1 MNKLKLNKAEIKTKL
16 ALIGAF
22 FKHIFVRIF
31 VLIKWMIFSGVS
43 GAVIGLVCIAFYQLM
58 HMAIRFREG
67 HDAIIFGLPFAGL
80 AIVWFYRILNDGNDR
95 GTNLILESIS
105 SGEKIPVKMTPLIFV
120 STIVTHLFGGSAG
133 REGAALQIGGSLGS
147 FFGGILKL
155 EDKDRKIFIMCGMA
169 AAFSALFGT
178 PVAAAVFAIEVISI
192 GTMNYAALVPC
203 AIASLT
209 SNYIAQRF
217 EVAGESFHIFS
228 ISGFSVVNAGN
239 AVLLAC
245 LCAGV
250 SVIFCILLHKSEQL
264 FRLIK
269 NPYIRIFVGGC
280 IIVALTYLLD
290 TRDYNGVN
298 MNVIWKAVRG
308 EVKGEAFIL
317 KMLFTAITLACG
329 YKGGEI
335 LPSLFIG
342 ATFGSFAGYIL
353 GLSPSLCSAIGMVS
367 VFCGVT
373 NCPLTSILL
382 SVEMFGTEG
391 LPYYFISIAISYM
404 LSGYY
409 SLYKTQRIVFS
420 KYSNE
425 IVDRETNH

>member
-1 MNKLKLNKAEIKTKL
+1 MDKIKS
-16 ALIGAF
+16 F
-22 FKHIFVRIF
+22 FKHIFKRIF
-31 VLIKWMIFSGVS
+31 ILIRWIFFSGLS
-43 GAVIGLVCIAFYQLM
+43 GGVIGLVCVAFYELM
-58 HMAIRFREG
+58 HLAIKFREG
-67 HDAIIFGLPFAGL
+67 HDIIIWGLPFAGL
-80 AIVWFYRILNDGNDR
+80 AIVWFYNLLKDGNDR

-105 SGEKIPVKMTPLIFV
+105 SGEKIPIKMLPLIFV

-133 REGAALQIGGSLGS
+133 REGAALQMGGSLGS
-147 FFGGILKL
+147 FLGGILRL
-155 EDKDRKIFIMCGMA
+155 DDKDRKIFIMCGMA

-178 PVAAAVFAIEVISI
+178 PVAAAIFSIEVISI

-209 SNYIAQRF
+209 SDYIADRF
-217 EVAGESFHIFS
+217 QLAEETFHIFS
-228 ISGFSVVNAGN
+228 ISEFNMVGAGN
-239 AVLLAC
+239 ALILAC

-250 SVIFCILLHKSEQL
+250 SVLFCILLHKSEDL

-308 EVKGEAFIL
+308 EVKYEAFVL
-317 KMLFTAITLACG
+317 KMLFTAVTLACG

-335 LPSLFIG
+335 LPSMFIG

-353 GLSPSLCSAIGMVS
+353 GLSPSLCAAIGMVS

-373 NCPLTSILL
+373 NCPVTSILL

-409 SLYKTQRIVFS
+409 SLYKTQKIVYS

-425 IVDRETNH
+425 VVDRGTHH

>member
-1 MNKLKLNKAEIKTKL
+1 MEKFT
-16 ALIGAF
+16 GF
-22 FKHIFVRIF
+22 FKHIFKRIYI
-31 VLIKWMIFSGVS
+31 LLKW
-43 GAVIGLVCIAFYQLM
+43 IAFSAISGCITGLICVAFYKLM
-58 HMAIRFREG
+58 HMAVRFREG
-67 HDAIIFGLPFAGL
+67 HGIIIWGLPFAGL
-80 AIVWFYRILNDGNDR
+80 LIVWLYNVMNDADDK
-95 GTNLILESIS
+95 GTNLILSSIS
-105 SGEKIPVKMTPLIFV
+105 SGEKVPIKMLPLIFV

-147 FFGGILKL
+147 FFGDKL
-155 EDKDRKIFIMCGMA
+155 RFDDKDRRIFIMCGMA

-178 PVAAAVFAIEVISI
+178 PVAAAIFSIEVISI

-203 AIASLT
+203 AISALT
-209 SNYIAQRF
+209 ADYVANLF
-217 EVAGESFHIFS
+217 DLAGENFHIFS
-228 ISGFSVVNAGN
+228 ISEFTVTGAGN
-239 AVLLAC
+239 ALLLAC

-250 SVIFCILLHKSEQL
+250 SVLFCIILHKSEQL

-269 NPYIRIFVGGC
+269 NPYLRIFTGGC
-280 IIVALTYLLD
+280 IIVALTLLLD
-290 TRDYNGVN
+290 TTDYNGVN
-298 MNVIWKAVRG
+298 MNVLWRAVRG
-308 EVKGEAFIL
+308 EVKYEAFFI
-317 KMLFTAITLACG
+317 KMIFTAITLACG

-373 NCPLTSILL
+373 NCPVTSILL

-391 LPYYFISIAISYM
+391 LPYYFIAIAISYM

-409 SLYKTQRIVFS
+409 SLYKTQKIVYS

-425 IVDRETNH
+425 IVDRDTHQ

>member
-1 MNKLKLNKAEIKTKL
+1 MEKLKAVFKQ
-16 ALIGAF
+16 IGAF
-22 FKHIFVRIF
+22 FRHIFKRIF
-31 VLIKWMIFSGVS
+31 ILIRWVFFSALS
-43 GAVIGLVCIAFYQLM
+43 GTVIGFVAVAFYLLM
-58 HMAIRFREG
+58 HEAVKFREG
-67 HDAIIFGLPFAGL
+67 HDLVILGLPFAGL
-80 AIVWFYRILNDGNDR
+80 VIVWLYKVLKSENDR
-95 GTNLILESIS
+95 GTNLIIGSIN
-105 SGEKIPVKMTPLIFV
+105 SGEKVPVKMTPLIFI
-120 STIVTHLFGGSAG
+120 STVVTHLFGGSAG

-147 FFGGILKL
+147 FLGELLHF
-155 EDKDRKIFIMCGMA
+155 EEKDRKMLIMCGMA

-178 PVAAAVFAIEVISI
+178 PVAAAIFAIEVINI

-209 SNYIAQRF
+209 ANYIANRF
-217 EVAGESFHIFS
+217 DLAAEKFHIFS
-228 ISGFSVVNAGN
+228 ISDFNVVGAGN
-239 AVLLAC
+239 ALLLAC

-250 SVIFCILLHKSEQL
+250 SVLFCIMLHKCEHI
-264 FRLIK
+264 FKKIK
-269 NPYIRIFVGGC
+269 NPYLRIFVGGC

-308 EVKGEAFIL
+308 EVKYEAFFV
-317 KMLFTAITLACG
+317 KMVFTAITLACG

-342 ATFGSFAGYIL
+342 ATFGSLAGYIL

-373 NCPLTSILL
+373 NCPVTSVLL

-409 SLYKTQRIVFS
+409 SLYKTQKIVFS

-425 IVDRETNH
+425 KVNKDTHK

>member
-1 MNKLKLNKAEIKTKL
+1 
-16 ALIGAF
+16 
-22 FKHIFVRIF
+22 
-31 VLIKWMIFSGVS
+31 
-43 GAVIGLVCIAFYQLM
+43 
-58 HMAIRFREG
+58 
-67 HDAIIFGLPFAGL
+67 
-80 AIVWFYRILNDGNDR
+80 
-95 GTNLILESIS
+95 
-105 SGEKIPVKMTPLIFV
+105 
-120 STIVTHLFGGSAG
+120 
-133 REGAALQIGGSLGS
+133 
-147 FFGGILKL
+147 
-155 EDKDRKIFIMCGMA
+155 
-169 AAFSALFGT
+169 
-178 PVAAAVFAIEVISI
+178 
-192 GTMNYAALVPC
+192 
-203 AIASLT
+203 
-209 SNYIAQRF
+209 
-217 EVAGESFHIFS
+217 
-228 ISGFSVVNAGN
+228 
-239 AVLLAC
+239 
-245 LCAGV
+245 
-250 SVIFCILLHKSEQL
+250 
-264 FRLIK
+264 
-269 NPYIRIFVGGC
+269 
-280 IIVALTYLLD
+280 
-290 TRDYNGVN
+290 

>member
-1 MNKLKLNKAEIKTKL
+1 MDKVKS
-16 ALIGAF
+16 F
-22 FKHIFVRIF
+22 FKHIFKRIF
-31 VLIKWMIFSGVS
+31 VLLRWILFSALAGVI
-43 GAVIGLVCIAFYQLM
+43 IGFVCVAFYELM

-67 HDAIIFGLPFAGL
+67 HDIIILGLPFAGL
-80 AIVWFYRILNDGNDR
+80 AIVWFYRLLNDGNDR
-95 GTNLILESIS
+95 GTNLVIESIN
-105 SGEKIPVKMTPLIFV
+105 SGEDVPLKMTPLIFV

-133 REGAALQIGGSLGS
+133 REGAALQIGGSLAS
-147 FFGGILKL
+147 FLGGILRL
-155 EDKDRKIFIMCGMA
+155 DEGDRKIFIMCGMA

-178 PVAAAVFAIEVISI
+178 PIAAAIFSIEVISI

-209 SNYIAQRF
+209 SDYIADRF
-217 EVAGESFHIFS
+217 QLAEETFHIFS
-228 ISGFSVVNAGN
+228 ISEFTVTGAGN
-239 AVLLAC
+239 ALLLAC
-245 LCAGV
+245 LCAGI
-250 SVIFCILLHKSEQL
+250 SVLFCILLHRCEAL

-269 NPYIRIFVGGC
+269 NPYLRIFIGGC

-308 EVKGEAFIL
+308 EVKPEAFAL

-367 VFCGVT
+367 VFCSVT
-373 NCPLTSILL
+373 NCPVTSILL

-409 SLYKTQRIVFS
+409 SLYKTQKIVYS

-425 IVDRETNH
+425 VVDRGTHH

>member
-1 MNKLKLNKAEIKTKL
+1 MDKIKS
-16 ALIGAF
+16 F
-22 FKHIFVRIF
+22 FKHIFNRIF
-31 VLIKWMIFSGVS
+31 ILIRWIFFSAAS
-43 GAVIGLVCIAFYQLM
+43 GAVIGLVCVAFYELM
-58 HMAIRFREG
+58 HIAIKFREG
-67 HDAIIFGLPFAGL
+67 HDFIIWGLPFAGL
-80 AIVWFYRILNDGNDR
+80 AIVWFYNLLNDGNDR

-105 SGEKIPVKMTPLIFV
+105 SGEKIPIKMLPLIFV

-147 FFGGILKL
+147 FFGGILRL
-155 EDKDRKIFIMCGMA
+155 DDRDRKIFIMCGMA

-178 PVAAAVFAIEVISI
+178 PVAAAIFSIEVISI

-209 SNYIAQRF
+209 SDYIADRF
-217 EVAGESFHIFS
+217 QLAEETFHIFS
-228 ISGFSVVNAGN
+228 ISEFNMTGAGN
-239 AVLLAC
+239 ALILAC

-250 SVIFCILLHKSEQL
+250 SVLFCILLHKSEEL

-269 NPYIRIFVGGC
+269 NPYIRIFAGGC

-308 EVKGEAFIL
+308 EVKYGAFAF
-317 KMLFTAITLACG
+317 KMLFTAVTLACG

-335 LPSLFIG
+335 LPSMFIG

-353 GLSPSLCSAIGMVS
+353 GLSPSLCAAIGMVS

-373 NCPLTSILL
+373 NCPVTSILL

-409 SLYKTQRIVFS
+409 SLYKTQKIVYS

-425 IVDRETNH
+425 IVDRGTHH

>member
-1 MNKLKLNKAEIKTKL
+1 MEKIKS
-16 ALIGAF
+16 F
-22 FKHIFVRIF
+22 FKHIFNRIF
-31 VLIKWMIFSGVS
+31 VLIRWVFFSCLS
-43 GAVIGLVCIAFYQLM
+43 GAVIGFVCVAFYLLM
-58 HMAIRFREG
+58 HEAVKFREG
-67 HDAIIFGLPFAGL
+67 HDLIILGLPFAGL
-80 AIVWFYRILNDGNDR
+80 AIVWFYSVMDSRNDR

-105 SGEKIPVKMTPLIFV
+105 KGEKVPVKMMPLIFV

-147 FFGGILKL
+147 FFGDILRL
-155 EDKDRKIFIMCGMA
+155 DHKDRQLFIMCGMS

-178 PVAAAVFAIEVISI
+178 PVAAAIFAIEVISI

-203 AIASLT
+203 AIASIT
-209 SNYIAQRF
+209 SDYITDKY
-217 EVAGESFHIFS
+217 ELAGETFHIFS
-228 ISGFSVVNAGN
+228 ISEFNVTGA
-239 AVLLAC
+239 AEALLLAC

-250 SVIFCILLHKSEQL
+250 SVIFCIMLHKTEKL
-264 FRLIK
+264 FKLIK
-269 NPYIRIFVGGC
+269 NPYIRIFTGGC

-308 EVKGEAFIL
+308 EVKYEAFFL
-317 KMLFTAITLACG
+317 KMVFTAITLACG

-342 ATFGSFAGYIL
+342 ATFGSAAGYLL

-373 NCPLTSILL
+373 NCPVTSILL

-391 LPYYFISIAISYM
+391 LPYYFIAVAISYM

-409 SLYKTQRIVFS
+409 SLYKTQTIVFS
-420 KYSNE
+420 KYTNE
-425 IVDRETNH
+425 IVDKSTHK